1 MVSSS
6 HLRKYKTLGL
16 VCGSDKRPADWLVDE
31 CEFALFFATSLA
43 IAYACGQR
51 G

>member
-1 MVSSS
+1 MQGPSGK
-6 HLRKYKTLGL
+6 LT
-16 VCGSDKRPADWLVDE
+16 LVDE
-31 CEFALFFATSLA
+31 CEFALFFAASFA